1 MTNDLADRLD
11 FVAVDETLEREFE
24 ARLAD
29 SSTLAYR
36 VAFCVVRQREDAE
49 EVAQEALAKA
59 YRNFRRLRDRD
70 RFRAW
75 LVRLT
80 WRLAL
85 DRRRAERRRLTRD
98 AWALGPP
105 SEATATAVIA
115 NERAQQLWAA
125 IDALPEKLRIVV
137 VLAGIEGHNEREV
150 ATLLN
155 LPQGTVKSR
164 LFLGRQRLKEAL
176 RWMVE

>member
-1 MTNDLADRLD
+1 MTNDLADRLG
-11 FVAVDETLEREFE
+11 FVAVDETIEREF

-29 SSTLAYR
+29 SSTLAFR
-36 VAFCVVRQREDAE
+36 VAFSVLRQREDAE

-59 YRNFRRLRDRD
+59 YRNFHRLRDRD

-85 DRRRAERRRLTRD
+85 DRRRADRRRLRRD
-98 AWALGPP
+98 AWALGSP
-105 SEATATAVIA
+105 SEATAPGVLA

-150 ATLLN
+150 ARLLN

-164 LFLGRQRLKEAL
+164 LFLGRRRLKEAL
-176 RWMVE
+176 QWMIE

>member
-1 MTNDLADRLD
+1 VTNDLADRLG

-24 ARLAD
+24 TRLAD
-29 SSTLAYR
+29 SSTLAFR
-36 VAFCVVRQREDAE
+36 VAFSVLRQREDAE

-85 DRRRAERRRLTRD
+85 DRQRAERRRLMRD
-98 AWALGPP
+98 TLAVERP
-105 SEATATAVIA
+105 SEATATTVLA
-115 NERAQQLWAA
+115 NERAQELWAA

-137 VLAGIEGHNEREV
+137 VLAGIEGHNEREI
-150 ATLLN
+150 ARLLN
-155 LPQGTVKSR
+155 LPRGTVKSR